1 MDKCLNL
8 SVIPQ
13 FGGTCWFNAILMIA
27 LYSQNTRKAVLRAA
41 KYWDKSN
48 TFLMILKSILI
59 KYYKEPE
66 NVQSFF
72 KKIKPEIILFK
83 MLKKYNQDVIIDKF
97 KHNLLFDSSNFAW
110 FEIFIIKFFKL
121 LEVNSLDIIYMNG
134 NYYLN
139 YDEEVNY
146 ILDNT
151 DNKIKVINNHI
162 YENSVIK
169 KNRVTTNIK
178 KAIKKV
184 PDIIIVS
191 HEDINEFVKIIYQ
204 PVMTNEEKELFN
216 ARNYDCKIKGVN
228 TYDDIIYVNGYK
240 YKLDACTLSNYNTY
254 NRGIHAIA
262 GITCNN
268 KHYVYNGWQE
278 GTTDPVFAYYGNSLT
293 TTPCSLMRFDWDL
306 KKDVEFCL
314 NLNKC
319 KLDRIRHQITNDDLC
334 FSFGKKINVGRRMLV
349 YVRVKKEELVTEDL
363 ENKLTVPKEI
373 NISNISNIINEMHD
387 IKNMHILTIRKKL
400 ADFGIHLID
409 GYQYSRETLEALL
422 SDALKQKY
430 DVRKKIKQDYN
441 KKKKIEKKPEKKP
454 EKKSEETKDELIKKI
469 LYMYPTLKNL
479 KSKTKSELKEILKG
493 NYNFNKTKP
502 KDITKDI
509 PKHKTKDELM
519 SFLLRKLPKMNK
531 TELEHLIKCS
541 KKEHSTNF

>member
-48 TFLMILKSILI
+48 SFLMILKSILI

-400 ADFGIHLID
+400 ADFGIHLVD

-441 KKKKIEKKPEKKP
+441 KKKKIEKKPEKK
-454 EKKSEETKDELIKKI
+454 EETKDELIKKI
-469 LYMYPTLKNL
+469 LYMYPKLQNL

-541 KKEHSTNF
+541 KKEHSMNF

>member
-27 LYSQNTRKAVLRAA
+27 LYSQNTRKAVLRSA

-48 TFLMILKSILI
+48 SFLMILKSILI

-278 GTTDPVFAYYGNSLT
+278 GTTDPAFAYYGNSLT

-400 ADFGIHLID
+400 ADFGIHLVD

-430 DVRKKIKQDYN
+430 DVRKKIKQDY
-441 KKKKIEKKPEKKP
+441 KKKKIEKKPEKKS
-454 EKKSEETKDELIKKI
+454 EKKEETKDELIKKI

-502 KDITKDI
+502 KDI

-519 SFLLRKLPKMNK
+519 SFLLRKLPKLNK

>member
-27 LYSQNTRKAVLRAA
+27 LYSQNTRKMVLRAA

-48 TFLMILKSILI
+48 TFLMILKSILV

-83 MLKKYNQDVIIDKF
+83 MLKKYNQDAIIDKF
-97 KHNLLFDSSNFAW
+97 KYSLLFDSSNFAW

-121 LEVNSLDIIYMNG
+121 LKVNSLDIIYMNG

-146 ILDNT
+146 YLDNT
-151 DNKIKVINNHI
+151 DNKIKVNNRHI

-178 KAIKKV
+178 KNIKKV
-184 PDIIIVS
+184 PDVIIVS

-216 ARNYDCKIKGVN
+216 ARNYDCKIKGVD

-278 GTTDPVFAYYGNSLT
+278 GTTDPAFAYYGNSLT

-334 FSFGKKINVGRRMLV
+334 FSFGKINNVGRRMLV

-387 IKNMHILTIRKKL
+387 IKKMHILTIRKKL

-409 GYQYSRETLEALL
+409 GYQYSREVLEGLL
-422 SDALKQKY
+422 LDAFKQNY
-430 DVRKKIKQDYN
+430 DVRQKIKQDYN
-441 KKKKIEKKPEKKP
+441 KKKIEKKPLKKPEKK
-454 EKKSEETKDELIKKI
+454 EETKDELIKQI

-493 NYNFNKTKP
+493 NYNFNKAKP
-502 KDITKDI
+502 KEKPKDI

-519 SFLLRKLPKMNK
+519 SYLLRKLPKLNK
-531 TELEHLIKCS
+531 TELEQLIKCA